1 MDLRTDQF
9 RVHGHPEPAF
19 LQRLDETLGQMQAVL
34 MDEGC
39 SVRSALLICREAREI
54 AREEWRR
61 VSCRWNPIRKPSSI

>member
-1 MDLRTDQF
+1 
-9 RVHGHPEPAF
+9 
-19 LQRLDETLGQMQAVL
+19 MQAVL